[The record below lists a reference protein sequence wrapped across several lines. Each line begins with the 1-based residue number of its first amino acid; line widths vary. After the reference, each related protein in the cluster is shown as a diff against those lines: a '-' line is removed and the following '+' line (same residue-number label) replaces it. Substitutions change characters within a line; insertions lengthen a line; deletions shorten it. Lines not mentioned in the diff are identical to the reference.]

1 MRVVHIINC
10 LPQIGGAE
18 RLVLDLARSSA
29 QRPVPVITW
38 WGADNSLAAL
48 DPTHSLE
55 VISLRPFSL
64 TALSRA
70 RRVLSEADVVHI
82 HLFPSLY
89 LAPLLSK
96 PTVYTEH
103 NTWNRRR
110 ARWWMQPI
118 ERWCYRRLSKVV
130 SISEM
135 TGRALVNW
143 LGETPPA
150 LETIP
155 NGVDLR
161 RFPLRA
167 RKARRGVDTV
177 IGMAARFAAEKD
189 HATLLNAFADL
200 PKSFRLKLAGDGPL
214 LGELQARVHALG
226 IAPRVEFLG
235 VVSNMTAFYRELDL
249 YVQSSRYDGF
259 SLVAVEAM
267 ASGLP
272 VIASDVDGLRDTI
285 GRPDLLFAAG
295 EPESLA
301 SRVLEICA
309 DRDYYDQLS
318 HYAAKRALAFDILET
333 ARRYEAAY
341 RNAMQSYRNAV
352 LA

>member
-10 LPQIGGAE
+10 LPLIGGAE
-18 RLVLDLARSSA
+18 RLVLDLAKASA

-38 WGADNSLAAL
+38 WNADNSLVELDSTHAL
-48 DPTHSLE
+48 D
-55 VISLRPFSL
+55 VISLRPLSL
-64 TALSRA
+64 SALKRA
-70 RRVLSEADVVHI
+70 RRVLSAADVVHI

-110 ARWWMQPI
+110 DRWWLQPI

-135 TGRALVNW
+135 TGRALVKW
-143 LGETPPA
+143 LGESPPA

-155 NGVDLR
+155 NGVDLG

-167 RKARRGVDTV
+167 RKVRRGVDMV
-177 IGMAARFAAEKD
+177 IGMAGRFAQEKD
-189 HATLLNAFADL
+189 HETLLNAFASL
-200 PKSFRLKLAGDGPL
+200 PATFRLKLAGDGPL
-214 LGELQARVHALG
+214 LREFQEKARALG
-226 IAPRVEFLG
+226 VASRVEFLG
-235 VVSNMTAFYRELDL
+235 VVSDITAFYRELDL

-272 VIASDVDGLRDTI
+272 VIASDIDGLRDTI
-285 GRPDLLFAAG
+285 GRSDLLFEAG
-295 EPESLA
+295 NPESLA
-301 SRVLEICA
+301 SRVLQIYHDPERY
-309 DRDYYDQLS
+309 DRLS
-318 HYAAKRALAFDILET
+318 EYAAKRAITFDILET

-341 RNAMQSYRNAV
+341 RNAMLAYRNAV